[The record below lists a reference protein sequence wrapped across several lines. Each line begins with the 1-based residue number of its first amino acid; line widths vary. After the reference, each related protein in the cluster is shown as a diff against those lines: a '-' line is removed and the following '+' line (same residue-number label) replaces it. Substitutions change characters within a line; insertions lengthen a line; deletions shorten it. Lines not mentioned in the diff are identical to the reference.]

1 MGSNK
6 VKTYIENNWNRTIKY
21 NPVDDGT
28 LIGLPYPYSVPA
40 VGYFDEM
47 YYWDTFFTNK
57 GLAISGK
64 MEQVRNNTDN
74 MLYLVERYGF
84 MPNGNRTEYLTR
96 SQPPFLSFMVRDVFE
111 YYKDMEW
118 LAEAYDILEKEY
130 TFWQSKRMT
139 ECGLNRYLGD
149 ADPKEYKELAKEY
162 EMRCGCRP
170 DAEEKDIARHMIMNC
185 ESGWDITPRWE
196 TEGYHYV
203 PVDLNSLLYGF
214 EKNME
219 FFAIELK
226 NGKEEQW
233 DKKALERKKLM
244 KKYMDN
250 GFGVWLDYNYKRKS
264 LSKVFSI
271 ASFYPLFTG
280 LADMSEAEAIM
291 KRLPELETEYGMLT
305 CVKND
310 VSGTFQWDYPNG
322 WACLQYLAVIG
333 MEKYGY
339 RKDAVRIARKF
350 ISLIEKV
357 FEETNDLWEKY
368 NVVEGNINVNNEYE
382 MPSMMGWSAG
392 VYLAL
397 CKCLEEADGLNDK

>member
-130 TFWQSKRMT
+130 TFW
-139 ECGLNRYLGD
+139 
-149 ADPKEYKELAKEY
+149 
-162 EMRCGCRP
+162 
-170 DAEEKDIARHMIMNC
+170 
-185 ESGWDITPRWE
+185 
-196 TEGYHYV
+196 
-203 PVDLNSLLYGF
+203 
-214 EKNME
+214 
-219 FFAIELK
+219 
-226 NGKEEQW
+226 
-233 DKKALERKKLM
+233 
-244 KKYMDN
+244 
-250 GFGVWLDYNYKRKS
+250 
-264 LSKVFSI
+264 
-271 ASFYPLFTG
+271 
-280 LADMSEAEAIM
+280 
-291 KRLPELETEYGMLT
+291 
-305 CVKND
+305 
-310 VSGTFQWDYPNG
+310 
-322 WACLQYLAVIG
+322 
-333 MEKYGY
+333 
-339 RKDAVRIARKF
+339 
-350 ISLIEKV
+350 
-357 FEETNDLWEKY
+357 
-368 NVVEGNINVNNEYE
+368 
-382 MPSMMGWSAG
+382 
-392 VYLAL
+392 
-397 CKCLEEADGLNDK
+397 